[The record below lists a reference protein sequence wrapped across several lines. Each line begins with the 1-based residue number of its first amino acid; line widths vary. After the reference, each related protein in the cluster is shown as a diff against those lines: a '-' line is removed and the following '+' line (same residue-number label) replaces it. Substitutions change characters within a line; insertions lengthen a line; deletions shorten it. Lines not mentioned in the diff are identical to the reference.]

1 MKRLICIILTALLCI
16 SVCGCSELLKGVET
30 DYPAAIM
37 VEGEVYLKSGSPM
50 PAEVDPSAIIGYT
63 DSYTDTFPKKDGETN
78 FNRELDMPYARVEGG
93 IAVLYE
99 NEWYLCTPMN
109 EDAKPVESNKVYGRA
124 VFYDGPVKEAQ
135 ASKHAITVGH
145 SIELTQEQADKLK
158 AVVDNVN
165 EWTDDHMVDRLAY
178 WFDGHFE
185 LADREFEYYFTYQY
199 NVIYYDHYFAEIPE
213 EDMDYI
219 RGLSAELPE
228 SSDEPKEQPPAL
240 RVSGGSETITAL
252 RGTSSWHYLNA
263 DGTSTGI
270 ESDSVHPL
278 EAKQY
283 MPGLNTTGERV
294 DLFFE
299 ILPDEVTAVCWDI
312 SRWSN
317 TEKALKMMGKKAE
330 TVSADKDSLT
340 LLPGGHIYEIT
351 AKWDGLEYGGTARY
365 SFYTSPL
372 GIELT
377 AKDITPTGLTLVCTQ
392 SGGDPDGE
400 LMTGA
405 AFRLQTYNEELDFWE
420 DMPTKNEL
428 IFTSEAWQIPM
439 NSSVEWKTDWEL
451 YYGELLSGR
460 YRIFKEIMDFRRT
473 GDFDLYNYYAEFT
486 ID

>member
-1 MKRLICIILTALLCI
+1 
-16 SVCGCSELLKGVET
+16 
-30 DYPAAIM
+30 
-37 VEGEVYLKSGSPM
+37 M

-99 NEWYLCTPMN
+99 NEWYLCTPRNQN
-109 EDAKPVESNKVYGRA
+109 EKEPDESNKVYGTA

-135 ASKHAITVGH
+135 ASKRSITVGH

-283 MPGLNTTGERV
+283 MPGLDMTEGRIEF
-294 DLFFE
+294 FFE
-299 ILPDEVTAVCWDI
+299 TMPDEITAECWPVSEWD
-312 SRWSN
+312 N
-317 TEKALKMMGKKAE
+317 PETESQ
-330 TVSADKDSLT
+330 TVPVDTVWLEI
-340 LLPGGHIYEIT
+340 LPGGHVYEIT
-351 AKWDGLEYGGTARY
+351 AKWDSPEYGGTARY
-365 SFYTSPL
+365 SFFTSPL

-392 SGGDPDGE
+392 SGGAPTGE

-405 AFRLQTYNEELDFWE
+405 PFWLHNYTE
-420 DMPTKNEL
+420 DGEYWSKTPEKNGEAV
-428 IFTSEAWQIPM
+428 FTMEGWGIPM
-439 NSSVEWKTDWEL
+439 NDSVEWEVNWE
-451 YYGELLSGR
+451 YTYGKLPPGK
-460 YRIFKEIMDFRRT
+460 YRIYKEIMDFRGT
-473 GDFDLYNYYAEFT
+473 GDYDRYNAYAEFT
-486 ID
+486 IE